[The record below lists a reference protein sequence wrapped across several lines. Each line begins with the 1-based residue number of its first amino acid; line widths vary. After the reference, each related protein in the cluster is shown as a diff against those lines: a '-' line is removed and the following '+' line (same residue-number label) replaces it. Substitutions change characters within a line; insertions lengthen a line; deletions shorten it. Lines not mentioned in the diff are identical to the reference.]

1 MNDAVG
7 PVHVIQTEVRDF
19 SGPHPGPREQ
29 QHDCRVPQRL
39 KRRSIGH
46 AFDEPIHIV
55 ARQARW
61 KRRVTPSPD
70 SWQRFL
76 ETGRHQSPDGEK
88 T

>member
-1 MNDAVG
+1 MTPPA
-7 PVHVIQTEVRDF
+7 QSTSSRTEVDDF

-29 QHDCRVPQRL
+29 QHDCRVPQWL
-39 KRRSIGH
+39 KRRSVGR
-46 AFDEPIHIV
+46 ALDEPIHIV

-70 SWQRFL
+70 PWQRFL
-76 ETGRHQSPDGEK
+76 SRPDDTRPPHAEI